1 MPIPSYQQTMLTSS
15 SILFQELQ
23 NYQANIETHSLIF
36 ETDKTAISPLFQEF
50 QNYQANIETHSLIFE
65 TDKPAI
71 SPPPY
76 PKPGVSGNLLFQ
88 FLMICT
94 TIMKLYKYVS
104 TDVRQYPYSR
114 IGLELWGSRAIGE
127 ATHIQMES
135 IKSKRKV
142 VKMMLF
148 VVIIFCV
155 CWLPYHTYFILAHLQ
170 PSINHG
176 KYIQDIYLLIYWLA
190 MSNSMYNPMIY
201 CYMNQRFR
209 RGFSE
214 VIHFFSPFKLCFKPR
229 DTVPE
234 EDRMA
239 MTMNGMRMNHLRVNR
254 ELLNLSGSNCSTNV
268 TPMATRRTSPIDSVG
283 GNSPCRRQETS
294 FIKQGTRTGSGN
306 APTWSRVHHE
316 RAPIPPIISVETY
329 VHVVSNPTLKQES
342 MDGNLNQGP
351 KIPSLRQMS
360 EDSGKTKSKAL
371 GTQSFKLPR
380 QTFKINASGIN
391 KILPLDE
398 NIENES
404 SSELTALDKS
414 GNFNLGLTEGPNGIR
429 SMEEDQKATNI
440 PTDNEI
446 QQTNWVN
453 SEDNKAVDNTETK
466 ESLTVQLENYKKVST
481 DFPES
486 QEDAIDFP
494 TRKRDSNDCSISEKE
509 MIDKA
514 KDEKDSNFCQAQ
526 ISKTPTF
533 QLENIEKS
541 RNEKVEDRDREIEW
555 FGRSAGRINEKFA
568 NASLSEI
575 IALSALLQEDIANN
589 DLKDRKNDETQS
601 RHENTINP
609 RLLSFNSII
618 NRASLLAVDN
628 LCISVCDSS
637 SPTSP
642 TLKPKL
648 I

>member
-1 MPIPSYQQTMLTSS
+1 
-15 SILFQELQ
+15 
-23 NYQANIETHSLIF
+23 
-36 ETDKTAISPLFQEF
+36 
-50 QNYQANIETHSLIFE
+50 
-65 TDKPAI
+65 
-71 SPPPY
+71 
-76 PKPGVSGNLLFQ
+76 
-88 FLMICT
+88 
-94 TIMKLYKYVS
+94 
-104 TDVRQYPYSR
+104 
-114 IGLELWGSRAIGE
+114 
-127 ATHIQMES
+127 
-135 IKSKRKV
+135 
-142 VKMMLF
+142 
-148 VVIIFCV
+148 
-155 CWLPYHTYFILAHLQ
+155 
-170 PSINHG
+170 
-176 KYIQDIYLLIYWLA
+176 
-190 MSNSMYNPMIY
+190 
-201 CYMNQRFR
+201 
-209 RGFSE
+209 
-214 VIHFFSPFKLCFKPR
+214 
-229 DTVPE
+229 
-234 EDRMA
+234 
-239 MTMNGMRMNHLRVNR
+239 
-254 ELLNLSGSNCSTNV
+254 
-268 TPMATRRTSPIDSVG
+268 
-283 GNSPCRRQETS
+283 
-294 FIKQGTRTGSGN
+294 
-306 APTWSRVHHE
+306 
-316 RAPIPPIISVETY
+316 
-329 VHVVSNPTLKQES
+329 

-380 QTFKINASGIN
+380 QTFKINAPGIN

-453 SEDNKAVDNTETK
+453 SEDNEYEAVDNTETK

-526 ISKTPTF
+526 ISKTPTC

-541 RNEKVEDRDREIEW
+541 RNEKVKDRDREIEW

-618 NRASLLAVDN
+618 NRKTNILRTKLL
-628 LCISVCDSS
+628 LILSVLFGRFD
-637 SPTSP
+637 
-642 TLKPKL
+642 LKG
-648 I
+648 

>member
-1 MPIPSYQQTMLTSS
+1 
-15 SILFQELQ
+15 
-23 NYQANIETHSLIF
+23 
-36 ETDKTAISPLFQEF
+36 
-50 QNYQANIETHSLIFE
+50 
-65 TDKPAI
+65 
-71 SPPPY
+71 
-76 PKPGVSGNLLFQ
+76 
-88 FLMICT
+88 
-94 TIMKLYKYVS
+94 
-104 TDVRQYPYSR
+104 
-114 IGLELWGSRAIGE
+114 
-127 ATHIQMES
+127 
-135 IKSKRKV
+135 
-142 VKMMLF
+142 
-148 VVIIFCV
+148 
-155 CWLPYHTYFILAHLQ
+155 
-170 PSINHG
+170 
-176 KYIQDIYLLIYWLA
+176 
-190 MSNSMYNPMIY
+190 
-201 CYMNQRFR
+201 
-209 RGFSE
+209 
-214 VIHFFSPFKLCFKPR
+214 
-229 DTVPE
+229 
-234 EDRMA
+234 
-239 MTMNGMRMNHLRVNR
+239 
-254 ELLNLSGSNCSTNV
+254 
-268 TPMATRRTSPIDSVG
+268 
-283 GNSPCRRQETS
+283 
-294 FIKQGTRTGSGN
+294 
-306 APTWSRVHHE
+306 
-316 RAPIPPIISVETY
+316 
-329 VHVVSNPTLKQES
+329 

-371 GTQSFKLPR
+371 GTQSFKMPR
-380 QTFKINASGIN
+380 QTFKINAPGIN
-391 KILPLDE
+391 
-398 NIENES
+398 
-404 SSELTALDKS
+404 
-414 GNFNLGLTEGPNGIR
+414 GLTEGPNGIR
-429 SMEEDQKATNI
+429 SMEEDQKTTNI

-514 KDEKDSNFCQAQ
+514 KNENDSNFCQAQ

-618 NRASLLAVDN
+618 NRKTNILRTKLL
-628 LCISVCDSS
+628 LILSVLFGRFD
-637 SPTSP
+637 
-642 TLKPKL
+642 LKG
-648 I
+648 